1 MKKILLLCFSYLF
14 IFNLL
19 AQDQDRIEFDAENAL
34 GNKYYTYP
42 IGENGLI
49 LMYQPAG
56 KEKGKSKDNGFTL
69 KKLDVNFKEV
79 GKGTFSPPKGF
90 TLDEVVTDANN
101 LYAMFSPSA
110 NFKNYAVFKIDK
122 QTLKS
127 TVYLGEYPKHLDYNS
142 MQVLNGIVYLGF
154 TAGPNPNTA
163 TIITCVSMPLC
174 FIPLLFYNPKY
185 YSMVTSLDF
194 NKKVISKK
202 EYQLGGGKGL
212 KIEFIDMSK
221 NDSLNKLDL
230 LLSLEGKK
238 ETRNILREISGNTLD
253 KEKVF
258 KLTGGKELATG
269 KVFSTGPQTK
279 VVLGQYKNKRGQS
292 RKERK
297 EAAKKAPG
305 GIFISG
311 VDNGKQTFTKLIP
324 FSSFKNFTIS
334 IPKSDK
340 KKGKSNNKREEA
352 QSLGLQSIIS
362 FTFHDLLIREDEMLV
377 FAEPYYPTY
386 HTETRVVFVNGR
398 ATTQTVTVFDGY
410 KFLGAMV
417 MAFDMEGNMKW
428 ENGFKISDGPLSFST
443 SRKFD
448 FYETEDQGIKVVYNN
463 AGSIFSKTIYNDKVD
478 SEVELMKVKAAGNNK
493 KVKNL
498 DSRYTEVN
506 GTEYWYDNFYLA
518 FGMQKITSDTKAKD
532 RAKDEKK
539 NRTIFYL
546 NKIEIEE

>member
-1 MKKILLLCFSYLF
+1 MKKVFLLCFAYLLVF
-14 IFNLL
+14 SLL
-19 AQDQDRIEFDAENAL
+19 AQEPARIEFDAENAV

-49 LMYQPAG
+49 LMYQAAG
-56 KEKGKSKDNGFTL
+56 KEKGKSKELAYTL
-69 KKLDVNFKEV
+69 KKLDVNFKEI
-79 GKGTFSPPKGF
+79 GKSSFPISKGY
-90 TLDEVVTDANN
+90 TLDEVVSDANN
-101 LYAMFSPSA
+101 LYALFSPSA
-110 NFKNYAVFKIDK
+110 NFTSYTVYKIDK
-122 QTLKS
+122 KTLK
-127 TVYLGEYPKHLDYNS
+127 TTIFEGEYPKHLKYEG
-142 MQVLNGIVYLGF
+142 MQVMNGIVYLGL
-154 TAGPNPNTA
+154 TAGPNPSTA
-163 TIITCVSMPLC
+163 TLLTCVSMPLC
-174 FIPLLFYNPKY
+174 FIPMLFYNPKY
-185 YSMVTSLDF
+185 YSMVTALDF
-194 NKKVISKK
+194 NKKVVSKK

-212 KIEFIDMSK
+212 TIEFIDISK
-221 NDSLNKLDL
+221 NDSLNKVDL

-238 ETRNILREISGNTLD
+238 ESRTILRELSGTTLD

-258 KLTGGKELATG
+258 KLTGGKEIASA
-269 KVFSTGPQTK
+269 KVFSTNPTNK
-279 VVLGQYKNKRGQS
+279 IVIGQFKNKRGKT

-305 GIFISG
+305 GIFISS
-311 VDNGKQTFTKLIP
+311 VDNGKQTFTKLVP

-334 IPKSDK
+334 IPKSES
-340 KKGKSNNKREEA
+340 KKGKSNSKREA
-352 QSLGLQSIIS
+352 SQSLGLQSIIS
-362 FTFHDLLIREDEMLV
+362 FTFHDILVREDEIIV

-386 HTETRVVFVNGR
+386 HTETRVVYVNGR

-463 AGSIFSKTIYNDKVD
+463 AGSIFSKVIYNDKVD
-478 SEVELMKVKAAGNNK
+478 SEVELMKIKAAGNNK